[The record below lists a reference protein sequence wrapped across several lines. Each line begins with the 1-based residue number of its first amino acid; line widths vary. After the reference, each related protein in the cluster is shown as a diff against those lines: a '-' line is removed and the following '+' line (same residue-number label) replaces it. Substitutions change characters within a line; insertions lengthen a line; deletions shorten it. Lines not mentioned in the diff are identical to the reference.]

1 MTPLF
6 TFSYDLDTAGWSTAT
21 VSDGTHTATLTA
33 SYLSDALGDLTRAV
47 IALLQG
53 AERATL
59 TWQEEPSVIEW
70 RFERQGDDV
79 VVRLTR
85 FADNTSYGRSQAQPG
100 ELPFSVRCPLT
111 RLGSEILDELWRIHD
126 TVGIDG
132 YKERWKMHPFPLQ
145 EYRQLRALLRERSRR
160 HGYHGNADTRC

>member
-1 MTPLF
+1 VTPLF

-21 VSDGTHTATLTA
+21 VSDGAHTVTLTA

-53 AERATL
+53 AEGATL
-59 TWQEEPSVIEW
+59 AWQEEPGVIEW

-79 VVRLTR
+79 VVCLTR
-85 FADNTSYGRSQAQPG
+85 FADNTSYRRSQARPG
-100 ELPFSVRCPLT
+100 EPTFNVSCPLT
-111 RLGSEILDELWRIHD
+111 RLGGEVLDELWHIHE
-126 TVGIDG
+126 TVGVDG
-132 YKERWKMHPFPLQ
+132 YKERWKRHPFPLQ

-160 HGYHGNADTRC
+160 HGAHGNADARP